1 MNLVSFRNFLR
12 LVNCCLSEHP
22 SRAGCFRKLGRDGY
36 TAELKANGTKREEA
50 LSINKQTTVFPR
62 GTILTTS
69 VKQKRPSPGMK
80 RPSAHRA

>member
-50 LSINKQTTVFPR
+50 CL
-62 GTILTTS
+62 
-69 VKQKRPSPGMK
+69 
-80 RPSAHRA
+80 